1 MTMSMARKIRWGILG
16 VAKINERVIPA
27 FAQARYAELLAIA
40 SRSSEKAE
48 QAAARYGVPR
58 SYSSY
63 EALLED
69 KDIDAVYIPLPNSL
83 HASWTMRAAEAGK
96 HVLCEKPIASNAE
109 EARQMV
115 AVCRRKG
122 VALMDGF
129 FWPHHPRT
137 SRLREEIDR
146 GVIGEVEL
154 VRGSFSFLLPL
165 EPTNIRLQPE
175 LAGGCAM
182 DVGCYPVYGALWV
195 FGRLPE
201 RVFAT
206 AQFMYG
212 VDVAMQGVLDFGQGK
227 AAIFDC
233 SFRLP
238 FRQWLEIVGTEGR
251 IWVREM
257 WLPSDPATFVIERA
271 DGRQQEVAIS
281 GVNQI
286 AAMLDN
292 FSLAV
297 LEKRSSEPAP
307 EKAVQIM
314 QVLDALRESARSGQP
329 VMVR

>member
-115 AVCRRKG
+115 AVCRQKG

-129 FWPHHPRT
+129 SGRITRAP
-137 SRLREEIDR
+137 
-146 GVIGEVEL
+146 
-154 VRGSFSFLLPL
+154 
-165 EPTNIRLQPE
+165 
-175 LAGGCAM
+175 
-182 DVGCYPVYGALWV
+182 VGC
-195 FGRLPE
+195 GR
-201 RVFAT
+201 
-206 AQFMYG
+206 
-212 VDVAMQGVLDFGQGK
+212 K
-227 AAIFDC
+227 
-233 SFRLP
+233 
-238 FRQWLEIVGTEGR
+238 
-251 IWVREM
+251 
-257 WLPSDPATFVIERA
+257 
-271 DGRQQEVAIS
+271 
-281 GVNQI
+281 
-286 AAMLDN
+286 
-292 FSLAV
+292 
-297 LEKRSSEPAP
+297 
-307 EKAVQIM
+307 
-314 QVLDALRESARSGQP
+314 
-329 VMVR
+329 

>member
-1 MTMSMARKIRWGILG
+1 MSMARKIRWGILG

-40 SRSSEKAE
+40 SRSSEKAK
-48 QAAARYGVPR
+48 QAAARYGIPR

-96 HVLCEKPIASNAE
+96 HVLCEKPIASHAE

-122 VALMDGF
+122 LALMDGF

-154 VRGSFSFLLPL
+154 VRGSFSFLLEL

-175 LAGGCAM
+175 LAGGCAR

-227 AAIFDC
+227 AALFDC

-257 WLPSDPATFVIERA
+257 WLPSDPATFVIEHA

-286 AAMLDN
+286 TAMLDN

-297 LEKRSSEPAP
+297 LEKRSPEPAP